1 MSHAGCSQRSKYA
14 CVQAATASCE
24 PFGTQAQALRPPRAC
39 RSFSAC
45 RAASLERR
53 ALFVWHLQYGPS
65 SSRPD
70 RRHAALWSRHR
81 SAAAVTMAASV
92 SQLACHTAPRQPGPR
107 AFCTSSLAK
116 ASRLPSSCTASRPG
130 DDGGVC
136 GPAGQPPAVGHHRH
150 NKSQEPL
157 RALAATSSS
166 TPRASRRLVEA
177 NLKADSSLAMAVTTT
192 L

>member
-14 CVQAATASCE
+14 CVQAATARCE

-107 AFCTSSLAK
+107 AGSSARPRWRRRAGCRPAALPPDPATM
-116 ASRLPSSCTASRPG
+116 AASAVRQGSRLQWDTI
-130 DDGGVC
+130 D
-136 GPAGQPPAVGHHRH
+136 
-150 NKSQEPL
+150 
-157 RALAATSSS
+157 
-166 TPRASRRLVEA
+166 
-177 NLKADSSLAMAVTTT
+177 TTKVRSP
-192 L
+192 

>member
-1 MSHAGCSQRSKYA
+1 MRK
-14 CVQAATASCE
+14 
-24 PFGTQAQALRPPRAC
+24 
-39 RSFSAC
+39 
-45 RAASLERR
+45 
-53 ALFVWHLQYGPS
+53 
-65 SSRPD
+65 
-70 RRHAALWSRHR
+70 
-81 SAAAVTMAASV
+81 
-92 SQLACHTAPRQPGPR
+92 SQLACLSATPHCATAARTTGR
-107 AFCTSSLAK
+107 FFCTSSLAK